1 METDTVKRKEFIAS
15 ATAAIAA
22 AASPL
27 GAAEGKSTDKVH
39 IVSLGFDDGFR
50 KSCNRIAEIHEK
62 FGLSACFNIV
72 SSGSELNSP
81 FKDKYANKHPM
92 GDWDLWNEL
101 QDRGHEIMPHGY
113 KHAYLPDIPLEEAKG
128 LIIRCL
134 DDFSRELRGFDPAR
148 SVFNFPYNY
157 SSPEIEGWLPEVVKA
172 FRTSGGGIN
181 PLPTRDTVKI
191 TTEGHG
197 PDNCEKKLNSQLKE
211 FLAGPSGWFVYNLH
225 GLDEEGWGPVRA
237 SYLEKLLAR
246 LVAEPTARVVP
257 VGRAVLQA

>member
-1 METDTVKRKEFIAS
+1 MKRKDFILS
-15 ATAAIAA
+15 ATAGIAA
-22 AASPL
+22 ATSFLNASESKKT
-27 GAAEGKSTDKVH
+27 AKKH
-39 IVSLGFDDGFR
+39 IVSLSFDDGFA
-50 KSCNRIAEIHEK
+50 KSHLRTAEIYEQ

-128 LIIRCL
+128 LIKRCL
-134 DDFSRELRGFDPAR
+134 DDFSRELRGFDPKR

-157 SSPEIEGWLPEVVKA
+157 SSPEIEAWLPEVVKA
-172 FRTSGGGIN
+172 FRTSGGGFN
-181 PLPTRDTVKI
+181 PLPTADTVKI

-197 PDNCEKKLNSQLKE
+197 PENCEKKLNGRLKE

-237 SYLEKLLAR
+237 TYLEKLLAK
-246 LVAEPTARVVP
+246 LVAEPTVRMVP
-257 VGRAVLQA
+257 VGRVLMQA